1 MPTER
6 KYEGTELELFEG
18 AVNWKNYWAD
28 KIGPF
33 VRGDTL
39 EVGAGLGANL
49 AVLCTRSDAYWTLLE
64 PDPELCRQIRA
75 KVERHELPPGTQVS
89 CGVLSDLPLDR
100 HFDTIIYI
108 DVLEHIE
115 DDREQL
121 AEAARRLKAS
131 GCLIVLSPAYQF
143 VFSPFDAAI
152 GHYRRYERRSLL
164 DLTPPSLQPVKVF
177 YLDTLGLLL
186 SLANRWVLRQSTP
199 TPAAIRTW
207 DSAVVPLSRFVDPV
221 LGFRTGRSIIGIWSR
236 S

>member
-28 KIGPF
+28 KIGSF
-33 VRGDTL
+33 VKGDAL

-49 AVLCTRSDAYWTLLE
+49 AVLCTRSDAHWTLLE
-64 PDPELCRQIRA
+64 PDPELCRQIKA
-75 KVERHELPPGTQVS
+75 KIECHELPAGTQVS
-89 CGVLSDLPLDR
+89 CGVLNDLPLDQC
-100 HFDTIIYI
+100 FDTIIYI

-121 AEAARRLKAS
+121 AEAARRLKPR
-131 GCLIVLSPAYQF
+131 GYLVVLSPAYQF

-164 DLTPPSLQPVKVF
+164 ALTPPSLRPMKVF

-186 SLANRWVLRQSTP
+186 SLINRWVLRQSTP
-199 TPAAIRTW
+199 TPMTIRTW
-207 DSAVVPLSRFVDPV
+207 DTAIVPLSRVVDPI
-221 LGFRTGRSIIGIWSR
+221 LGFRIGRSIIGIWSR
-236 S
+236 D